1 MEQLAGFLRIQLI
14 SDLCSA
20 MLSQGK
26 GTSFV
31 PVPAV
36 GVLSAFTE
44 DVIEISGYSDMW
56 GQYTDKLIC
65 KVYLVCAI
73 HQNVFITLLLRS
85 KPISVL
91 AIQTVLCRE

>member
-1 MEQLAGFLRIQLI
+1 
-14 SDLCSA
+14 

-65 KVYLVCAI
+65 KVCVVCTI
-73 HQNVFITLLLRS
+73 HHNVFITLLLGS
-85 KPISVL
+85 KPISLL
-91 AIQTVLCRE
+91 AIQTAISRVKCIGKSGRVHH